1 MATEPQSSGKKRLII
16 LQTSGL
22 DTPHRLAS
30 PFFIATAGAAMEMD
44 AMMVFTAKG
53 CELLK
58 KGAAE
63 DVLIKKDGKSIAYFL
78 NLALDAGV
86 KFYYCQP
93 GLDLLDMTA
102 DELIPQVSGVIGAA
116 AFVDLIQESDV
127 VLTF

>member
-1 MATEPQSSGKKRLII
+1 MSDRKRLVI

-30 PFFIATAGAAMEMD
+30 PFFIATAAAAMEMESV
-44 AMMVFTAKG
+44 MVFTAKG
-53 CELLK
+53 CGILK

-63 DVLIKKDGKSIAYFL
+63 QVYLKEGGKTIAYFL
-78 NLALDAGV
+78 ELALDAGV

-93 GLDLLDMTA
+93 GLDLLDMKA
-102 DELIPQVSGVIGAA
+102 DDLIKEVAGVLGAA
-116 AFVDLIQESDV
+116 AFIDFIQDADV

>member
-1 MATEPQSSGKKRLII
+1 MNQEKNKRLVI

-30 PFFIATAGAAMEMD
+30 PFFIATAAAAMDMESLMI
-44 AMMVFTAKG
+44 FTAKG
-53 CELLK
+53 CSILK

-63 DVLIKKDGKSIAYFL
+63 GTLLKKDGKTIAYFL

-86 KFYYCQP
+86 QLYYCQP
-93 GLDLLDMTA
+93 GLELMDMTA
-102 DELIPQVSGVIGAA
+102 DDLIKEVSGVIGAA
-116 AFVDLIQESDV
+116 AFVDMIRDGDI